1 MRSYMTILVAV
12 ALLLAPCTT
21 AAAAPNSLEVKPG
34 TLSIKVLDYRGKV
47 MPEASLKL
55 SNEEGK
61 ALRTVKAD
69 KEGKCALKDL
79 EAGAYKLLVADRI
92 ILPFHVSDKAKT
104 TNLIVVVPA
113 RPRYAAGQ
121 FGLGG
126 LLSNPWIIAAI
137 VATAIA
143 VPVAIHNNND
153 SSSNNNDSSS
163 GGPGYP

>member
-1 MRSYMTILVAV
+1 MKGYMTILVAV

-34 TLSIKVLDYRGKV
+34 TLSIKVLDYRGKA

-55 SNEEGK
+55 TNEAGK
-61 ALRTVKAD
+61 ALGTVKAD

-79 EAGAYKLLVADRI
+79 KAGAYKLLVADRV
-92 ILPFHVSDKAKT
+92 ILPFIVSDKGKV
-104 TNLIVVVPA
+104 TNLIIVVPA

-121 FGLGG
+121 LGG
-126 LLSNPWIIAAI
+126 LGAFLSNPWVIAAL

-143 VPVAIHNNND
+143 VPIALHN
-153 SSSNNNDSSS
+153 
-163 GGPGYP
+163 GGGGGHAAHP

>member
-1 MRSYMTILVAV
+1 MRSYMAILVAV

-55 SNEEGK
+55 SNEAGN
-61 ALRTVKAD
+61 ALATVKAD
-69 KEGKCALKDL
+69 KEGKCVLKDL
-79 EAGAYKLLVADRI
+79 EAGAYKLLVADRA
-92 ILPFHVSDKAKT
+92 ILPFTVSDKAKV

-121 FGLGG
+121 LGG
-126 LLSNPWIIAAI
+126 GIGAFLSNPWVIAAL

-143 VPVAIHNNND
+143 VPVALHD
-153 SSSNNNDSSS
+153 S
-163 GGPGYP
+163 GGSGHVAHP

>member
-1 MRSYMTILVAV
+1 MRNYMTILVAV

-34 TLSIKVLDYRGKV
+34 TLSVKVLDCRGKA

-55 SNEEGK
+55 ANEEGK

-69 KEGKCALKDL
+69 KEGKCTLKDL
-79 EAGAYKLLVADRI
+79 EAGAYKLLVAGRV
-92 ILPFHVSDKAKT
+92 ILPFTVSDKAKVT
-104 TNLIVVVPA
+104 DLIVVVPA

-121 FGLGG
+121 FGGG
-126 LLSNPWIIAAI
+126 FGAFLSNPWVIAAL

-143 VPVAIHNNND
+143 VPVAIHNT
-153 SSSNNNDSSS
+153 
-163 GGPGYP
+163 GGGGTHAAHP